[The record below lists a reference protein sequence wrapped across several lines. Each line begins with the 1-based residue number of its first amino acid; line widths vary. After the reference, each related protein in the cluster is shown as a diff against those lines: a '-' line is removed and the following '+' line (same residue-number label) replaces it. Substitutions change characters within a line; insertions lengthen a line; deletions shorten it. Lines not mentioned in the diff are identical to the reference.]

1 MLIVETIA
9 KIRRYF
15 FVEGKK
21 IKQISRDLQLSRN
34 TVRKVIRSGITESH
48 YAREDQPCPKLGDFK
63 ERVDTLLKED
73 EKRPK
78 RRRLTAQRLY
88 ELLQAEGYEGAYDS
102 IQRYVKKWRSQSKKQ
117 PARFYIPLTFA
128 PGEAYQ
134 FDWSHESVIL
144 SGIAQTVKVAH
155 FRLSHSRMFLVI
167 AYPRESQEMLFDAHN
182 RAFTFYGGACKRG
195 IYDNLK
201 TAVDRVLRGKERKF
215 NNRFLQMC
223 SHYLVEPVAC
233 TPGSGWEKG
242 QVEKQVKNIREWLFT
257 PRPRFQNFEEL
268 NFWLADQCTK
278 ICQKR
283 QHPED
288 KGRTIWEVFQEEKSS
303 MIPSITPFQGY
314 IDTESRVSSTCL
326 IRYDR
331 NHYSVD
337 SKLAGNTATVRA
349 SADRIKVISNGEIV
363 ADHPRQFGRDKVI
376 YDPWHYLNV
385 LKRKPGALR
394 NGSPFQGWELPI
406 SLSRVRSYLSN
417 RPGGNKEFVDILC
430 AAARHGLE
438 LAEKAC
444 SKALAGGTIRGE
456 IILNIIARELDPYPV
471 DLAIVPISLVLTIE
485 PIADCSRYDSLRE
498 GVLHGAP

>member
-21 IKQISRDLQLSRN
+21 IKEISRDLRISRN
-34 TVRKVIRSGITESH
+34 TVRKIIRNGVTENH
-48 YAREDQPCPKLGDFK
+48 YVREEQPCPQLGDFK
-63 ERVDTLLKED
+63 ERVEALLEED
-73 EKRPK
+73 KKRPR

-88 ELLQAEGYEGAYDS
+88 ELLQVEGYEGAYDS
-102 IQRYVKKWRSQSKKQ
+102 VQRYVKLWRSQSKKQ
-117 PARFYIPLTFA
+117 PAHFYIPLNFA

-155 FRLSHSRMFLVI
+155 FRLSHSRMFFVI

-182 RAFTFYGGACKRG
+182 KAFKFYGGTCKRG

-201 TAVDRVLRGKERKF
+201 TAVDRVIRGKERKF
-215 NNRFLQMC
+215 NSRFLQMC

-257 PRPRFQNFEEL
+257 PRPRFKSFEEL
-268 NFWLADQCTK
+268 NSWLADRCTK

-283 QHPED
+283 KHPED
-288 KGRTIWEVFQEEKSS
+288 KSRTIWEVFQEEKSS
-303 MIPSITPFQGY
+303 LIPNITPFQGY
-314 IDTESRVSSTCL
+314 VDTESRVSSTCL

-394 NGSPFQGWELPI
+394 NGTPFQGWELPV
-406 SLSRVRSYLSN
+406 SLRRVRVHLSN
-417 RPGGNKEFVDILC
+417 RSGGNKEFVDILC
-430 AAARHGLE
+430 AARRHGLE

-444 SKALAGGTIRGE
+444 AKALAEGTIRGE
-456 IILNIIARELDPYPV
+456 IILNIIARDLDPHPV
-471 DLAIVPISLVLTIE
+471 EPATVPTSLILTIE
-485 PIADCSRYDSLRE
+485 PIADCSRYDYLRKE
-498 GVLHGAP
+498 VLHGAP

>member
-21 IKQISRDLQLSRN
+21 IKEISRDLRISRN
-34 TVRKVIRSGITESH
+34 TVRKIIRNGVTENH
-48 YAREDQPCPKLGDFK
+48 YVREEQPCPQLGDFK
-63 ERVDTLLKED
+63 ERVEALLEED
-73 EKRPK
+73 KKRPK

-88 ELLQAEGYEGAYDS
+88 ELLQVEGYEGAYDS
-102 IQRYVKKWRSQSKKQ
+102 VQRYVKLWRSQSKKQ
-117 PARFYIPLTFA
+117 PARFYIPLNFA

-155 FRLSHSRMFLVI
+155 FRLSHSRMFFVI

-182 RAFTFYGGACKRG
+182 KAFKFYGGTCKRG

-201 TAVDRVLRGKERKF
+201 TAVDRVIRGKERKF
-215 NNRFLQMC
+215 NSRFLQMC

-257 PRPRFQNFEEL
+257 PRPRFKSFEEL
-268 NFWLADQCTK
+268 NSWLADRCTK

-283 QHPED
+283 KHPED
-288 KGRTIWEVFQEEKSS
+288 KSRTIWEVFQEEKSS
-303 MIPSITPFQGY
+303 LIPNITPFQGY
-314 IDTESRVSSTCL
+314 VDTESRVSSTCL

-337 SKLAGNTATVRA
+337 SKLAGNTATVLA

-363 ADHPRQFGRDKVI
+363 ADHPRQFGRDKII

-394 NGSPFQGWELPI
+394 NGTPFQGWELPV
-406 SLSRVRSYLSN
+406 SLRRVRVHLSN
-417 RPGGNKEFVDILC
+417 RSGGNKEFVDILC
-430 AAARHGLE
+430 AARRHGLE

-444 SKALAGGTIRGE
+444 AKALAEGTIRGE
-456 IILNIIARELDPYPV
+456 IILNIIARDLDPHPV
-471 DLAIVPISLVLTIE
+471 EPATVPTSLILTIE
-485 PIADCSRYDSLRE
+485 PIADCSRYDYLRKE
-498 GVLHGAP
+498 VLHGAP